1 MEPPTPAP
9 GRPRCCVW
17 SPTSRHRASTSS
29 RPPTPT
35 PDSPSRTC
43 ARPTA
48 SSSPRQAV
56 LGRLQALWSE
66 SIRPDDREAQQRALE
81 LYREAVGLADSYGVS
96 TVRPSAQVAADRAY
110 QSGQF
115 LLAKRILDD
124 LLASNPAAADR
135 ALLRR
140 YYATMRNLG
149 VALAG
154 GASADARDEGVGL
167 LVAAYLIDERYRLEQ
182 GEATRD
188 LVALLGPDR
197 AHWQA
202 PAASPLL
209 APSDRPVSSRPRAP
223 PTGSTAFCAVPAR
236 STSIRSASGER
247 AETAGQADTIRA
259 QE

>member
-1 MEPPTPAP
+1 A
-9 GRPRCCVW
+9 
-17 SPTSRHRASTSS
+17 HREQLA
-29 RPPTPT
+29 
-35 PDSPSRTC
+35 
-43 ARPTA
+43 
-48 SSSPRQAV
+48 RQAV

-66 SIRPDDREAQQRALE
+66 SIRPDDREAQQRALD
-81 LYREAVGLADSYGVS
+81 LYREAVGLADQYGVA
-96 TVRPSAQVAADRAY
+96 TARPSAQVAADRAY

-115 LLAKRILDD
+115 LLAKRIFDD

-188 LVALLGPDR
+188 LIALLGPDR
-197 AHWQA
+197 AHWPA
-202 PAASPLL
+202 PAASPILS
-209 APSDRPVSSRPRAP
+209 PSDRP
-223 PTGSTAFCAVPAR
+223 G
-236 STSIRSASGER
+236 G
-247 AETAGQADTIRA
+247 
-259 QE
+259 